1 MPLKL
6 LGIMNIRNEDKM
18 FPKKEKKTLNLTV
31 IVMLLATKTAVAPLI
46 VATNFGVMGL
56 RYLRKMDME
65 SYAKI
70 YTTNEI
76 LEH

>member
-1 MPLKL
+1 MPS
-6 LGIMNIRNEDKM
+6 NDDKERTNSKRDYALEM
-18 FPKKEKKTLNLTV
+18 V

-46 VATNFGVMGL
+46 VATNFDVMGL